1 MPKTFYSNIF
11 CTSLHYPGLYHLYSI
26 INELNEGDKLVLC
39 FWDKRIFPFQTYG
52 INLLKDDYKD
62 LVKKIKSFLSYHKV
76 NYQVIYLSDAFFR
89 LLKNEQAS
97 ELLYSVLGR
106 VSLNYIKENY
116 DEEDVRFKAMTISKL
131 TFAVADY
138 LIALYLDKLFP
149 ELAIHKVTDYYAGR
163 KFKILVPKIE
173 EAIFE
178 KNLILG
184 HPRVIYEPKIP
195 ILNYSSGKIISV
207 GMSKNEI
214 EREIEKAYE
223 KGAGVS
229 DVSEL
234 LLSISGLLNKN
245 KMVLFKDTK
254 SEETTI
260 DYIME
265 VLPELNKNELTVT
278 LAENLYNWL
287 EIIKNQILDA
297 QDIGLKKVNY
307 IKNKEDLKKI
317 LSFLNP
323 QKMEIIKLCNGER
336 TINEIVKLS
345 QLRESSTRSYLSRL
359 RAKEIITKDERP
371 RRKIDEIFISFD

>member
-1 MPKTFYSNIF
+1 MPKTFYSNLF
-11 CTSLHYPGLYHLYSI
+11 CTSLHYPVLYHLYNVV
-26 INELNEGDKLVLC
+26 NELKEGDKLVLC

-52 INLLKDDYKD
+52 INLLKDDYGD
-62 LVKKIKSFLSYHKV
+62 LVKKIKSFLSYHKI
-76 NYQVIYLSDAFFR
+76 NYKVIYLSDAFFR

-97 ELLYSVLGR
+97 ELLYAVLGR
-106 VSLNYIKENY
+106 VSLDYIKENY
-116 DEEDVRFKAMTISKL
+116 DEEDVRFKSTTISKL

-138 LIALYLDKLFP
+138 LIALHLDKLFP

-163 KFKILVPKIE
+163 KFKILIPKIE

-178 KNLILG
+178 KSLILG
-184 HPRVIYEPKIP
+184 HPRVVYEPKIP

-223 KGAGVS
+223 KGTIVADTS
-229 DVSEL
+229 DIL
-234 LLSISGLLNKN
+234 LRISGLLNKN
-245 KMVLFKDTK
+245 KMILSKNTK
-254 SEETTI
+254 YEETTI
-260 DYIME
+260 DYITE
-265 VLPELNKNELTVT
+265 VLPELSRNDLIVT
-278 LAENLYNWL
+278 LTENLYNWL
-287 EIIKNQILDA
+287 EIIKTQILDA
-297 QDIGLKKVNY
+297 QETSLKKVNY

-336 TINEIVKLS
+336 TIDEIAKLS
-345 QLRESSTRSYLSRL
+345 SLRESSTRSYLSRL